1 MTDLPPTNDP
11 NQTVGSEAD
20 ELTNDPTG
28 EPTPEKTGRVAGDA
42 PGRPEGHIGRRSFDH
57 WFGEKDRNGFIH
69 RSWMRAQGFS
79 DEVFD
84 GRPVIGICNTWSELT
99 PCNAHLRRL
108 AESVK
113 RGVWQAGGFPLEF
126 PVMSLGETM
135 LRPTAMLFRNLL
147 SMDVEESLR
156 GNPIDGA
163 ILLTG
168 CDKTTPGS
176 IMGAASVDLPTLVV
190 TGGPMLNGKFRGCDI
205 GSGTAV
211 WRFTQDVNA
220 GRMTQEDYAAAESGM
235 SRSNGHCMTMGTA
248 STMACMAEALGLQ
261 LTGSAAIPAVD
272 SRRYAIAQQAGQRIV
287 QMVEEDLKPSDI
299 LTRDAFANAVRANAA
314 IGGSTNAVIHLLAI
328 AGRVG
333 VDLTLDD
340 MDEWARGVPWLVDL
354 QPSGK
359 YLMEDF
365 YYAGGLPAVMREI
378 LPLLKADAIT
388 VTGKSI
394 GENVANSERT
404 VDTDVIR
411 AVGNPLGSGAG
422 TAVLKGNLA
431 PDGAV
436 VKQSAASER
445 FLQHRGKALVFS
457 SIEEYDKAVDDPD
470 LDVDEDTV
478 LVLQNAGPRGYPGMP
493 EVGNLTIPRKLA
505 EQGVDDMV
513 RISDARMSGTAYGTV
528 VLHVAPEAAVGGPLA
543 LVRTGDW
550 IELDVPAR
558 TLHLDV
564 SEEELAKR
572 RADWQA
578 PSAPTDRGWARLYV
592 DHVTQANQG
601 CDLDFLVGRTGSA
614 VGRQS
619 H

>member
-1 MTDLPPTNDP
+1 MSDGN
-11 NQTVGSEAD
+11 
-20 ELTNDPTG
+20 
-28 EPTPEKTGRVAGDA
+28 PTPEKTGRPVGDK
-42 PGRPEGHIGRRSFDH
+42 PGRPAGQIGRRSFDH

-156 GNPIDGA
+156 GNPLDGA
-163 ILLTG
+163 VLLTG

-261 LTGSAAIPAVD
+261 LPGSAAIPAVD

-287 QMVEEDLKPSDI
+287 QLVEEDLKPSDI
-299 LTRDAFANAVRANAA
+299 LTRDAFANAVRVNAA

-340 MDEWARGVPWLVDL
+340 MDDWARGVPWLVDL

-378 LPLLKADAIT
+378 LPLLKGDAIT

-394 GENVANSERT
+394 AENVATAERT
-404 VDTDVIR
+404 VDTEVIR
-411 AVGNPLGSGAG
+411 AVNDPLGSGAG

-445 FLQHRGKALVFS
+445 LLQHRGKALVFS
-457 SIEEYDKAVDDPD
+457 SIEEYDLAVDDLD
-470 LDVDEDTV
+470 LDVDENTV

-550 IELDVPAR
+550 IELDVPGR

-572 RADWQA
+572 RADWQ
-578 PSAPTDRGWARLYV
+578 PTTPGADRGWQRLYTN
-592 DHVTQANQG
+592 HVMQANEG
-601 CDLDFLVGRTGSA
+601 CDLDFLVGRSGSA
-614 VGRQS
+614 VARQS